1 MPARERR
8 EGLGGEVVGVP
19 TRQIYWNIPGHGW
32 MYALLVVLVAVFA
45 WGVWERLRL
54 WRLGRPARRL
64 DQPWRRLAEMNRQ
77 VVLQLRLLRDAL
89 SGPMHAG
96 LSWGFVVLFLGTVV
110 VFLQADLGLPV
121 MRGAFYLYFQ
131 SLTLDLFGALALV
144 ATAVAAW
151 RRYAERLPR
160 LSRTVQD
167 WVILALFA
175 LILLTGFVLEGL
187 RIEVTRDPWAAW
199 SPVGYLFG
207 RLLGSF
213 LGVGAMTALHRGLW
227 WFHLVIAFAFL
238 ALFPFSKLF
247 HILLAP
253 LNVYMRSLE
262 PKGELPPM
270 DVEAAAEAGEHLGAA
285 ELGDFTWKQLFDLD
299 TCTECGRCEAVCP
312 AHAVGKPLD
321 PKYVILNLR
330 EHLHAEGPSLLALAR
345 NGAAAR
351 AGGEAGAGEPVSR
364 LVGPVIDPEALWAC
378 TTCRACM
385 EACPVFIEHVP
396 TILQMRRYQVMELA
410 DYPATMQEALTS
422 LEERG
427 HPFRGSAASRLD
439 WAEGLEIPLLS
450 ELGSADE
457 VEYVFWVG
465 CSAAFDERNQKIA
478 RALATVLQRAGVRF
492 AILGDEER
500 CTGDPARR
508 MGNEFLFQMTAQENV
523 DLLGRYGVRRLLTLC
538 PHCYNTFRNEY
549 PRFGG
554 RYEVVHH
561 SQLLRE
567 LLASGRLRVTRPSL
581 LETTYHDPCYLGR
594 YNEEYEAPRAV
605 LGSVGGGPLL
615 EMERNRNRSF
625 CCGAGGGR
633 MWAEEEPSQR
643 VNRERARQA
652 LATGARRVGTAC
664 PFCMTMLED
673 GVKSE
678 TGGDG
683 SVEVRDLAEI
693 VEEATRPLE

>member
-1 MPARERR
+1 
-8 EGLGGEVVGVP
+8 
-19 TRQIYWNIPGHGW
+19 
-32 MYALLVVLVAVFA
+32 
-45 WGVWERLRL
+45 
-54 WRLGRPARRL
+54 
-64 DQPWRRLAEMNRQ
+64 
-77 VVLQLRLLRDAL
+77 
-89 SGPMHAG
+89 
-96 LSWGFVVLFLGTVV
+96 
-110 VFLQADLGLPV
+110 
-121 MRGAFYLYFQ
+121 
-131 SLTLDLFGALALV
+131 
-144 ATAVAAW
+144 
-151 RRYAERLPR
+151 
-160 LSRTVQD
+160 
-167 WVILALFA
+167 
-175 LILLTGFVLEGL
+175 
-187 RIEVTRDPWAAW
+187 
-199 SPVGYLFG
+199 
-207 RLLGSF
+207 
-213 LGVGAMTALHRGLW
+213 
-227 WFHLVIAFAFL
+227 
-238 ALFPFSKLF
+238 
-247 HILLAP
+247 
-253 LNVYMRSLE
+253 
-262 PKGELPPM
+262 
-270 DVEAAAEAGEHLGAA
+270 
-285 ELGDFTWKQLFDLD
+285 
-299 TCTECGRCEAVCP
+299 
-312 AHAVGKPLD
+312 
-321 PKYVILNLR
+321 
-330 EHLHAEGPSLLALAR
+330 
-345 NGAAAR
+345 
-351 AGGEAGAGEPVSR
+351 AGEPVSR
-364 LVGPVIDPEALWAC
+364 LVGPVIAPEALWAC

-594 YNEEYEAPRAV
+594 YNDEYEAPRAV

>member
-1 MPARERR
+1 MNEA
-8 EGLGGEVVGVP
+8 
-19 TRQIYWNIPGHGW
+19 TRPIYWNIVGHNW
-32 MYALLVVLVAVFA
+32 MYALLAVLVAVLA
-45 WGVWERLRL
+45 WGVYERIRL
-54 WRLGRPARRL
+54 WRLGRPELRV
-64 DQPWRRLAEMNRQ
+64 DQPWRRLVEMNRQ
-77 VVLQLRLLRDAL
+77 VILQIRLLRDAL
-89 SGPMHAG
+89 SGPMHLF

-121 MRGAFYLYFQ
+121 MRGPFYLYFQ
-131 SLTLDLFGALALV
+131 SISLDVFGALALI
-144 ATAVAAW
+144 ATVVAAW
-151 RRYAERLPR
+151 RRYVERLPR

-175 LILLTGFVLEGL
+175 VILLTGFVIEGL
-187 RIEVTRDPWAAW
+187 RIEVTRDPWGPW

-207 RLLGSF
+207 RALGSF
-213 LGVGAMTALHRGLW
+213 LSVGAMTALHRGLW

-238 ALFPFSKLF
+238 ALIPFSKLF

-253 LNVYMRSLE
+253 LNVYFRSLE
-262 PKGELPPM
+262 PKGELPPL

-285 ELGDFTWKQLFDLD
+285 ELTDFTWKQLFDLD

-330 EHLHAEGPSLLALAR
+330 DHLHAEGPSLVAMAAR
-345 NGAAAR
+345 NGQAAGEGG
-351 AGGEAGAGEPVSR
+351 AGGATATASGVGEGEPVSR

-396 TILQMRRYQVMELA
+396 TIVQMRRFQVMEMA

-427 HPFRGSAASRLD
+427 HPFRGSTASRLD
-439 WAEGLEIPLLS
+439 WAEGMEVPLLS
-450 ELGSADE
+450 ELGSAGQVD
-457 VEYVFWVG
+457 YLFWVG

-478 RALATVLQRAGVRF
+478 RALATLLDRAGVRY
-492 AILGDEER
+492 AVLGDEER

-508 MGNEFLFQMTAQENV
+508 MGNEFLFQMTAQENI
-523 DLLGRYGVRRLLTLC
+523 DLLNRYGVRRIVTLC
-538 PHCYNTFRNEY
+538 AHCYNVLRNEY

-561 SQLLRE
+561 SQLLQE
-567 LLASGRLRVTRPSL
+567 LLDAGRLEVTEPSL

-594 YNEEYEAPRAV
+594 YNDEYEAPRAV
-605 LGSVGGGPLL
+605 LGAAVGGGVR
-615 EMERNRNRSF
+615 EMERSRNQSF

-633 MWAEEEPSQR
+633 MWAEEDPSQR

-652 LATGARRVGTAC
+652 LATGARRVCTAC

-673 GVKSE
+673 GIKSE

-693 VEEATRPLE
+693 LEEATRPKN